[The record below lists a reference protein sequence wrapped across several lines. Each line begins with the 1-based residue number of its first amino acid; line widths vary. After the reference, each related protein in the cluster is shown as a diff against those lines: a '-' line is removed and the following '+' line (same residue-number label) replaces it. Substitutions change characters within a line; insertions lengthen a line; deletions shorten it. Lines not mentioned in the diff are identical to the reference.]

1 MTYFQTKKHA
11 SLYQK
16 YMIRE
21 PKEVISLILSYL
33 EKKKGKPFEL
43 AVDVGCGTGQSTRI
57 LASHFKKVVGM
68 DISEAQIKEAEN
80 VETSPNVSYVV
91 AAAEKIPLKDGSV
104 DLTTSSVAAHWFEVD
119 GFLREVD
126 RVLKP
131 NGCLALYCLIPHFDL
146 HYKDCSKCLTDT
158 FMESYKYL
166 AEVLHVHYC
175 IAGVIRI
182 TVHVPELLKDGS
194 RNSKSFP
201 WKTTR
206 KASTDHGSVFSRHGG
221 GGPQQLFLCVGL
233 QVKVIPEKIGKHHCR
248 RVVNKKKSNTNTHT
262 FTIKSVFISCT
273 D

>member
-158 FMESYKYL
+158 FMEAHNFLLREHGDKRIDLMSSEYKEIFD
-166 AEVLHVHYC
+166 A
-175 IAGVIRI
+175 
-182 TVHVPELLKDGS
+182 VPFADKTRVTNILLKCSMSITALLGLLES
-194 RNSKSFP
+194 LCMFQNFSKMDP
-201 WKTTR
+201 ETA
-206 KASTDHGSVFSRHGG
+206 KA
-221 GGPQQLFLCVGL
+221 FLGKLQERLLQIMGVSSLDTEVEVHSNYFCVL
-233 QVKVIPEKIGKHHCR
+233 AC
-248 RVVNKKKSNTNTHT
+248 KS
-262 FTIKSVFISCT
+262 K
-273 D
+273 